1 MNFDFS
7 DEQKMLRDQARRFL
21 EDNCSSET
29 VRAILDTDTPY
40 DANLWKGLAEMGFQG
55 AAIPEEFGGLGLGY
69 LELCVI
75 AEELGRAVAPVPFSS
90 SVYLAS
96 EALLMAGS
104 DAQKSAWL
112 PKLASGEAIGCF
124 ATAEGNQPVS
134 AKNLAT
140 SFDGSALTG
149 QKVAV
154 ADGDIADCAIVLAN
168 GKSGAVLALV
178 DLNGEGVERRT
189 VRTVDSTRSHAVITF
204 NKAPAELL
212 GDEGEGWSLKERVF
226 DRAAVLIAF
235 EQIGGAD
242 AALAMA
248 KDYTMERYAFGRK
261 IASFQAL
268 KHKLADIYIGNELAR
283 SNAYYGA
290 WALSTDS
297 AELPIAAAGAR
308 ASACDAYDFA
318 SQENIQAHGG
328 IGYTWEADCQL
339 HYKRARVLSLTLG
352 SKRYWK
358 DLLITRLEQKNAA

>member
-7 DEQKMLRDQARRFL
+7 DEQKMLRETARRFL
-21 EDNCSSET
+21 EDKCTSEA
-29 VRAILDTDTPY
+29 VRKILNTDEPY
-40 DANLWKGLAEMGFQG
+40 DKELWAGLAEMGFQG

-75 AEELGRAVAPVPFSS
+75 AEELGRVVAPVPFSS
-90 SVYLAS
+90 SVYLAT

-104 DAQKSAWL
+104 DAQKQTWL
-112 PKLASGEAIGCF
+112 PKLASGEAIGCM
-124 ATAEGNQPVS
+124 ATAEGHQPVS
-134 AKNLAT
+134 PKNLST
-140 SFDGSALTG
+140 RFDGAALSG

-154 ADGDIADCAIVLAN
+154 ADGDIADFAIVLAQ
-168 GKSGAVLALV
+168 GKSGAVLTLV

-189 VRTVDSTRSHAVITF
+189 VKTIDSTRSHAILNF
-204 NKAPAELL
+204 DGAEAEQL
-212 GDEGEGWSLKERVF
+212 GEDTEGWSLKERLF
-226 DRAAVLIAF
+226 DRAAVMTAF
-235 EQIGGAD
+235 EQVGGAD
-242 AALAMA
+242 AALQMA
-248 KDYTMERYAFGRK
+248 KDYTMERFAFGRQ

-290 WALSTDS
+290 WALSTDA

-339 HYKRARVLSLTLG
+339 HYKRARVLSLSLG
-352 SKRYWK
+352 SKRFWK
-358 DLLITRLEQKNAA
+358 DALITRLEQKNAA